1 MNVDL
6 ENGQTEGE
14 TLGLLEDAG
23 ECCGYLPFSQHNSR
37 LITLPSTA
45 AAAQDEMIQILT
57 QLLPTLTV
65 NQSTTLNILTLRLF
79 LRVPV
84 WFNFINVLMIFKV
97 PKGNNK

>member
-37 LITLPSTA
+37 LITLPSTG
-45 AAAQDEMIQILT
+45 
-57 QLLPTLTV
+57 
-65 NQSTTLNILTLRLF
+65 SR
-79 LRVPV
+79 
-84 WFNFINVLMIFKV
+84 
-97 PKGNNK
+97 